1 MKYLLII
8 IFLIGSVNSLYSKEK
23 CEGVLAKL
31 KSECNILGK
40 SMNKMKEFSDK
51 NDLITSLKKLYKEN
65 LTLIKTS
72 PIYSQVYNSH
82 PTVFERINNLES

>member
-1 MKYLLII
+1 MINW
-8 IFLIGSVNSLYSKEK
+8 G
-23 CEGVLAKL
+23 
-31 KSECNILGK
+31 ILGTGSIANAFAK
-40 SMNKMKEFSDK
+40 ASSQADGSCLKAVASRSQERADNFAKEYSDK
-51 NDLITSLKKLYKEN
+51 YDLITSLKKLYKEN